1 MLKGADVSMPTLSE
15 FVAFYAQNSSRDL
28 PVKLDPRPLRR
39 VSDSS
44 CADDT
49 ATSPTTYQ
57 PPVVMTRGI
66 GDDLDGDAAAASYV
80 HATTEGGGRPAGVRP
95 GRQPQKRA
103 LLVAI
108 SYHGKRSKS
117 GEDMF
122 LPGALYDTHRV
133 KQALTSKFHFQ
144 EVLTINEADEVF
156 AADGARITDSPTG
169 GTPTRANILAGFDWL
184 LRGALPGDQLFMHLA
199 GHGSHV
205 NDLDGDEEDGV
216 DEVRLC
222 ALPGFLPLSS
232 AGPSVCDCQCFTSHQ
247 LTGL

>member
-28 PVKLDPRPLRR
+28 PVKLDPRPRR
-39 VSDSS
+39 RESDSS
-44 CADDT
+44 HHNADDA

-66 GDDLDGDAAAASYV
+66 GGNLDGDVAAGGIQ
-80 HATTEGGGRPAGVRP
+80 ATTGGGGRPASVRP

-103 LLVAI
+103 LLIAI
-108 SYHGKRSKS
+108 SYHGKRSKT
-117 GEDMF
+117 GEDLF

-133 KQALTSKFHFQ
+133 KQALTSKFYFQ
-144 EVLTINEADEVF
+144 DIRTINEADEVF
-156 AADGARITDSPTG
+156 ATDGTRITESPTG

-216 DEVRLC
+216 DEVRWQE
-222 ALPGFLPLSS
+222 PHFLVQIPL
-232 AGPSVCDCQCFTSHQ
+232 
-247 LTGL
+247 